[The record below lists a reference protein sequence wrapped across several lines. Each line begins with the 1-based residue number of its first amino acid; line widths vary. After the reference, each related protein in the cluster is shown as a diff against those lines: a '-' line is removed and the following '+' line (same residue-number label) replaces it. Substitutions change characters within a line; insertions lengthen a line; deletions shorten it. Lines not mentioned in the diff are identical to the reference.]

1 METMLM
7 LRLQRQPID
16 NSLSN
21 FFCPRLSLQKR
32 PSVYL
37 LTGLIV
43 CVMATLLLSACST
56 DPQRANTTPL
66 ARKVQ
71 SPSLEELAHG
81 DVLPG
86 SYLVAFRSEIGG
98 ATTRNPSFLTEA
110 LLHSQAQE
118 MFFRGDSRVK
128 VTRFLTSLPFA
139 TPISQFEQDFQSSAP
154 FAPPISRLQP
164 QDLAEP
170 NTQAGSLLQVDFR
183 SEKEAQEALTEWDSQ
198 GALLY
203 AEPNGISQTSNTNSP
218 DFDSLAQKYREQNEW
233 WSTRIALPD
242 AYAELNG
249 FDWMRV
255 ASDKGHSPIIAV
267 MDSGVDYDHPALKAR
282 IWNNPQKGVAGCDDD
297 LHGCDTTNPSP
308 GRLGKGSVWPYDLDG
323 PGKTCIG
330 KDRNCSHG
338 THVAGIIAADSSWIP
353 PGSDRPPLGICPVCR
368 LMVLKVVSKV
378 GNQSGILDSS
388 ILAALK
394 YVALFR
400 NKRGAQVRL
409 INASF
414 GKFSK
419 SRSVQ
424 AMIQALKAN
433 GGTLVI
439 GAAGNED
446 SMRME
451 YPAAF
456 KDVIAVSAV
465 DEKLR
470 KLSFSNFGSWID
482 ISAPGANIT
491 STVPGQRIDTK
502 SGTSMAA
509 PMVSGVAGLILARY
523 PDLNP
528 NDLRNHLLNSAD
540 PTFYGRTYDS
550 EGFNERYYDARFQ
563 NGRERQ
569 PLLGVGVLNA
579 QAALTGEK
587 SSNLAEAVTT
597 PRVKPGCG
605 TVRGQKNERLRS
617 IWSYLLI
624 LIPLPQIWTIWRR
637 SNWPQRFRKTRR
649 SFYRDTI

>member
-1 METMLM
+1 MWT
-7 LRLQRQPID
+7 
-16 NSLSN
+16 SLLGSI
-21 FFCPRLSLQKR
+21 
-32 PSVYL
+32 VA
-37 LTGLIV
+37 TLIV
-43 CVMATLLLSACST
+43 TACGL
-56 DPQRANTTPL
+56 DPQGDATTPVERKVLSPSWDEL
-66 ARKVQ
+66 AR
-71 SPSLEELAHG
+71 G

-86 SYLVAFRSEIGG
+86 SYLVAFRGEPGG
-98 ATTRNPSFLTEA
+98 PTTQNPSFLTEA
-110 LLHSQAQE
+110 LHHSQAQE
-118 MFFRGDSRVK
+118 RFFRGDNRVK
-128 VTRFLTSLPFA
+128 ETRFLTSLPFVA
-139 TPISQFEQDFQSSAP
+139 PVSKFEQDFHSSAP
-154 FAPPISRLQP
+154 FAPPLSRLQP

-170 NTQAGSLLQVDFR
+170 AAQSGSLMQVDFR
-183 SEKEAQEALTEWDSQ
+183 SEKEAQQVLAEWGSQ

-203 AEPNGISQTSNTNSP
+203 AEPNGISQISNANLP
-218 DFDSLAQKYREQNEW
+218 EFDSLAKKYREQNEW

-242 AYAELNG
+242 AYAELNR
-249 FDWMRV
+249 FDWTQV
-255 ASDKGHSPIIAV
+255 ATDKGHSPIIAV
-267 MDSGVDYDHPALKAR
+267 MDSGVDYEHPALKTR
-282 IWNNPQKGVAGCDDD
+282 MWTNPQKGVAGCDDD

-308 GRLGKGSVWPYDLDG
+308 GRLGKGSVWPFDLDG

-400 NKRGAQVRL
+400 NKRGAQVRI

-439 GAAGNED
+439 SAAGNED

-491 STVPGQRIDTK
+491 STIPGQRIDTK

-528 NDLRNHLLNSAD
+528 NDLRNHLLDSAD
-540 PTFYGRTYDS
+540 PTFYGRTYDP

-579 QAALTGEK
+579 KAALTGEK
-587 SSNLAEAVTT
+587 SSNLAEAITT

-605 TVRGQKNERLRS
+605 TVKGQKPVRLHS
-617 IWSYLLI
+617 IWTYFLISVPALSIWTIFSRSNGSKKERRAFCHRIATPRCFLSYLLH
-624 LIPLPQIWTIWRR
+624 QVF
-637 SNWPQRFRKTRR
+637 QRN
-649 SFYRDTI
+649 IQ